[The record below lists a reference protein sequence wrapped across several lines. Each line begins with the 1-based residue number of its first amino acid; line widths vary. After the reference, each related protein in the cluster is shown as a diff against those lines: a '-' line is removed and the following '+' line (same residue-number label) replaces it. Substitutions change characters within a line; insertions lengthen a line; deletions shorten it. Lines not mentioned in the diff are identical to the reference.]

1 MDIRNILILS
11 MVKGIG
17 PAFIKKNCHRL
28 INDSSCDQ
36 IVKESKPEE
45 LDNLVTYAKTANEIM
60 SDCEANDIKM
70 ISIKGKITFTEE
82 VLGTASANKE
92 IHETFIA
99 SNAPDAP
106 SNSR

>member
-1 MDIRNILILS
+1 MDIKNILILS

-45 LDNLVTYAKTANEIM
+45 LDNLVSYAKTADEIM
-60 SDCEANDIKM
+60 SDCKDNDIK
-70 ISIKGKITFTEE
+70 I
-82 VLGTASANKE
+82 LGIYGE
-92 IHETFIA
+92 
-99 SNAPDAP
+99 
-106 SNSR
+106 

>member
-1 MDIRNILILS
+1 MDIKNILILS

-45 LDNLVTYAKTANEIM
+45 LDNLVSYAKTA
-60 SDCEANDIKM
+60 D
-70 ISIKGKITFTEE
+70 
-82 VLGTASANKE
+82 
-92 IHETFIA
+92 
-99 SNAPDAP
+99 
-106 SNSR
+106 

>member
-1 MDIRNILILS
+1 MDIKNILILS

-45 LDNLVTYAKTANEIM
+45 LDNLVDKGILEFDPRLTGFTV
-60 SDCEANDIKM
+60 SDP
-70 ISIKGKITFTEE
+70 SKGTT
-82 VLGTASANKE
+82 
-92 IHETFIA
+92 
-99 SNAPDAP
+99 
-106 SNSR
+106 